1 MGDVAAKELSV
12 AEIRQVALNSLK
24 LPDKDVTEVAAIGKW
39 HVFDGRVCKK
49 ILGLFPREKHMVRVV
64 DRNGVVTL
72 QREGVGVI
80 VTNKV
85 KMQADLGTLFEETAT
100 YGTVGEELPPLFA
113 YYGEKQ
119 LDLSGLTARDQM
131 LSVLEAELDVLSAEE
146 PVILLAVR

>member
-1 MGDVAAKELSV
+1 
-12 AEIRQVALNSLK
+12 
-24 LPDKDVTEVAAIGKW
+24 
-39 HVFDGRVCKK
+39 
-49 ILGLFPREKHMVRVV
+49 MVRVV

-119 LDLSGLTARDQM
+119 LDLSGLTAREQM